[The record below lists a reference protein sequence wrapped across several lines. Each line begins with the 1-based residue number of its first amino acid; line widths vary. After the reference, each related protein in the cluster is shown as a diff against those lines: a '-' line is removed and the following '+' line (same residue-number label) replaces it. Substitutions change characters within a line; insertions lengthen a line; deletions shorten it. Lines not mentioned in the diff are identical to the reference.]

1 MAALAVAVAAAVAVL
16 AGGIGVAEPHL
27 RVAAANAATP
37 PDPATTHAG
46 AGTRPLGANQLRR
59 QLASGRGRVSKLN
72 GAVTAAARRV
82 DQLDAGIATATGEVA
97 GLQRRF
103 DAERAD
109 LLDVRDRFQAAQ
121 ARLAQLQANEQA
133 MDRELA
139 MQLVGSYEQEQ
150 PDIVTTVVEATG
162 FDNLL
167 ERLEYVSRISRQDGR
182 VVSSVK
188 AARAAVVAQASR
200 LGTLSARRQQ
210 MAEQLLTQRNQ
221 LAEARVGL
229 VSRRLAAARARASA
243 ADALAGARSQVN
255 ALAAQLANL
264 EATQRERQPSPSG
277 AMPANRRFVFPMPRG
292 DVSPP
297 ATWTEDNG
305 VDIAAPAG
313 TPELA
318 VCSGTVV
325 LHGIGGF
332 GPSTPVLHCDQ
343 PLSGYDF
350 VYYGHAGAGDWVS
363 IGTHLAQGQTVSE
376 VGYGIVG
383 ISTGPHLEIGFADA
397 SGSPIG
403 SSSAPAMMSLLRA
416 AY

>member
-1 MAALAVAVAAAVAVL
+1 MTRLNAAVAAA
-16 AGGIGVAEPHL
+16 G
-27 RVAAANAATP
+27 
-37 PDPATTHAG
+37 
-46 AGTRPLGANQLRR
+46 R
-59 QLASGRGRVSKLN
+59 Q
-72 GAVTAAARRV
+72 V
-82 DQLDAGIATATGEVA
+82 DQLNAGIATATGAVA
-97 GLQRRF
+97 DLQRRF
-103 DAERAD
+103 DVERTD
-109 LLDVRDRFQAAQ
+109 LLSVRGRFQAAQ
-121 ARLAQLQANEQA
+121 ARLAQLQANEHA

-139 MQLVGSYEQEQ
+139 AQLVGSYEQEQ

-162 FDNLL
+162 FDDLL
-167 ERLEYVSRISRQDGR
+167 ERLDYVSRISRQNGR
-182 VVSSVK
+182 VVSDVK
-188 AARAAVVAQASR
+188 AARAAVVVQASR
-200 LGTLSARRQQ
+200 LGTLSARRQLLAQ
-210 MAEQLLTQRNQ
+210 QLLTQRNQ
-221 LAEARVGL
+221 LAEARIGL

-243 ADALAGARSQVN
+243 ADALNGATSEVN

-264 EATQRERQPSPSG
+264 EAEQPGQQSSSSATSSASRG
-277 AMPANRRFVFPMPRG
+277 FVFPMARA

-297 ATWTEDNG
+297 ATWTQDNG

-313 TPELA
+313 TAELA

-332 GPSTPVLHCDQ
+332 GPSAPVLHCDQ
-343 PLSGYDF
+343 PLSGYDY
-350 VYYGHAGAGDWVS
+350 VYYGHAGPGHWVP
-363 IGTHLAQGQTVSE
+363 IGTHLAQGQTISE